1 MSDTKP
7 YLERMR
13 DAFDMLK
20 EEYPG
25 LYLTALDH
33 KEGRNIF
40 LNVMQRETNV
50 DKAIMVKWLNEHTSL
65 KYEIR
70 RKRNTKNNR

>member
-13 DAFDMLK
+13 DAFDVLK
-20 EEYPG
+20 EEYPA

-50 DKAIMVKWLNEHTSL
+50 DKAIMVKWLNDNTSL

-70 RKRNTKNNR
+70 RKRNT